1 MEQVER
7 EMAVDS
13 LTHLESYYQSR
24 YEYYLAMATEAKE
37 HRERVGLLLQD
48 LLRVENYR
56 VESSSISERRVKLAR
71 THARETRAGSLVN
84 GVNLELSSLGESK
97 VEKSNASESA
107 EQMKRFLE
115 EISLAMSVIKSIV
128 DADSG
133 KTLHTSYLHQRLN
146 LELERELSVEL
157 VELYLEEAVTRG
169 YLEQD
174 EFDRSC
180 YRARSTDLEAQG
192 DRLAVAVDKQN
203 EDVDVVSETVLNRR
217 TSPNVS
223 SSKKP
228 YELPPSS
235 KLKPTLLET
244 ISHYIARHHPK
255 RFSIDDIANYLYSSK
270 EQSDWSQGTR
280 NKVRTCISN
289 VLGRKAYLGKYW
301 SRVQPG
307 VYRPLTI

>member
-7 EMAVDS
+7 EMAIDS

-37 HRERVGLLLQD
+37 NRERVGLLLQD

-56 VESSSISERRVKLAR
+56 VELSSIGDRTLNQSTISERR
-71 THARETRAGSLVN
+71 
-84 GVNLELSSLGESK
+84 VNLELSSLRESK
-97 VEKSNASESA
+97 VEERNASESA

-115 EISLAMSVIKSIV
+115 EISFAMSVIESIV
-128 DADSG
+128 NADSG

-146 LELERELSVEL
+146 LELEREPSVEL

-192 DRLAVAVDKQN
+192 DRLAVAVVKQN
-203 EDVDVVSETVLNRR
+203 ENVVNETVLNQKA
-217 TSPNVS
+217 SLNVS

-255 RFSIDDIANYLYSSK
+255 RFSIDDIANYLYPSK
-270 EQSDWSQGTR
+270 EQSNWSQGTR

>member
-1 MEQVER
+1 
-7 EMAVDS
+7 
-13 LTHLESYYQSR
+13 
-24 YEYYLAMATEAKE
+24 MATVAKE

-56 VESSSISERRVKLAR
+56 GQSTISERR
-71 THARETRAGSLVN
+71 
-84 GVNLELSSLGESK
+84 VNLELSSLESK
-97 VEKSNASESA
+97 VEQRNASESA
-107 EQMKRFLE
+107 EQMKKFLE
-115 EISLAMSVIKSIV
+115 EISLAMSAIESIV

-157 VELYLEEAVTRG
+157 VELYLEEAVTKG

-192 DRLAVAVDKQN
+192 DRLAVAVVQQN
-203 EDVDVVSETVLNRR
+203 EDVVNETVLDRGA
-217 TSPNVS
+217 SPNVS

-255 RFSIDDIANYLYSSK
+255 SFSIDDIANYLYPSK
-270 EQSDWSQGTR
+270 QQSDWSQGTR

>member
-7 EMAVDS
+7 EMAIDS
-13 LTHLESYYQSR
+13 LTHLESYYQSK
-24 YEYYLAMATEAKE
+24 YEYYLAMATVAKE

-56 VESSSISERRVKLAR
+56 VESSSIGDRVLGQSTISERR
-71 THARETRAGSLVN
+71 VN
-84 GVNLELSSLGESK
+84 GVNLELSSLRESK
-97 VEKSNASESA
+97 VEETNASESA

-157 VELYLEEAVTRG
+157 VELYLDEAVTRG

-174 EFDRSC
+174 FDRSC

-203 EDVDVVSETVLNRR
+203 EDVDSETVINQRA
-217 TSPNVS
+217 SPNVS
-223 SSKKP
+223 SNKKP

-244 ISHYIARHHPK
+244 ISHYIAQHHPK
-255 RFSIDDIANYLYSSK
+255 RFSIDDIVNYLYSSK
-270 EQSDWSQGTR
+270 QQSDWSQGTR

-301 SRVQPG
+301 SRVQLG
-307 VYRPLTI
+307 IYRPLTM

>member
-7 EMAVDS
+7 EMAIDS

-24 YEYYLAMATEAKE
+24 YEYYLAMATVAKE

-56 VESSSISERRVKLAR
+56 VESSSIGDRRV
-71 THARETRAGSLVN
+71 N
-84 GVNLELSSLGESK
+84 GQVNLEWTSLRESK
-97 VEKSNASESA
+97 VEERNASESA

-115 EISLAMSVIKSIV
+115 EISLAMSAIESIV

-169 YLEQD
+169 YLERD
-174 EFDRSC
+174 FDRSC
-180 YRARSTDLEAQG
+180 YRVRLTDWEAQG
-192 DRLAVAVDKQN
+192 DLKQN
-203 EDVDVVSETVLNRR
+203 EDVVDETVLNQGA
-217 TSPNVS
+217 SPNVS

-255 RFSIDDIANYLYSSK
+255 RFSIDDIANYLYSPK
-270 EQSDWSQGTR
+270 QQSDWPQDTR

>member
-1 MEQVER
+1 
-7 EMAVDS
+7 MAIDS

-56 VESSSISERRVKLAR
+56 VESSSISDRR
-71 THARETRAGSLVN
+71 
-84 GVNLELSSLGESK
+84 VNLELSSLEESK
-97 VEKSNASESA
+97 VEESNASESA

-133 KTLHTSYLHQRLN
+133 KTLHTSYLHQTLN

-174 EFDRSC
+174 EGDRSC

-192 DRLAVAVDKQN
+192 DRLAAAVVKQN
-203 EDVDVVSETVLNRR
+203 EDVVDKTVLDRGA
-217 TSPNVS
+217 SSNVS
-223 SSKKP
+223 SSTKP

-244 ISHYIARHHPK
+244 ISHYIAQHHPK
-255 RFSIDDIANYLYSSK
+255 SFSIDDIANYLYPSK
-270 EQSDWSQGTR
+270 QQSDWSQSTR

-307 VYRPLTI
+307 VYRPLAI